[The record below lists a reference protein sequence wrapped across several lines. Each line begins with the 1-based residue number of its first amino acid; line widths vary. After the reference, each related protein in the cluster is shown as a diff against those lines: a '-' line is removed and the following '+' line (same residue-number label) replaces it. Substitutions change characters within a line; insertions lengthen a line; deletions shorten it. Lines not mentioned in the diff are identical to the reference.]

1 MITYLIDSLF
11 ETPKDL
17 KTLKLNKLRH
27 LDAYN
32 IIDNFLVQDKPSYS
46 SIDNIDEI
54 LEKLSYP
61 SELKEIIITFKNYID
76 PINFETCINKLN
88 NLKINYFDLI
98 HDIKKYLQNFC
109 ENEGIYIPKEN
120 TIDIYKVF
128 DKKNVLTHEF
138 LHMASTGKNQTSG
151 FCTNLDDIWIG
162 NGLDEG
168 YTELLN
174 KKIFKNKKIS
184 YIYNVEI
191 VELLEL
197 FFDKPKDMEYAYFHN
212 NIFIVYQ
219 TFLKYGTKE
228 EFLSLLQILDN
239 LIETNIPIYKKVT
252 VIKTKINLYTILKRS
267 QNKDK
272 ILAAEQILETDP
284 LIKLLKNKI
293 ILLAN
298 KPKYKKKIKSRR
310 SKYGNSKLI
319 KVIQE
324 LLNNEYW
331 NNKLIRLK
339 IERME
344 DEEFV
349 SELLFLIL
357 DKQISDSTPQVLDKK
372 YEKYKNNSKGLIKA
386 KSDFIKIIEFIEK
399 LSLEYDRYKNIFGRT
414 HLYTLFSIAWYCVE
428 NKIDEQKIAKDLNEF
443 YVQYFSKELPYE
455 NYFKEY
461 KDACSSRTKYAGQRI
476 RRMNAVLKY
485 CNIL

>member
-1 MITYLIDSLF
+1 MDQIINIITALSGMYVITYLIDSLF

-17 KTLKLNKLRH
+17 KTLKFNKLRH

-32 IIDNFLVQDKPSYS
+32 IIDNFATQDTPSNS
-46 SIDNIDEI
+46 TIDNIDEI

-272 ILAAEQILETDP
+272 ILAAEQILERDP
-284 LIKLLKNKI
+284 LIKLLKNKNI
-293 ILLAN
+293 ILAN

-310 SKYGNSKLI
+310 SKYGN
-319 KVIQE
+319 
-324 LLNNEYW
+324 
-331 NNKLIRLK
+331 
-339 IERME
+339 
-344 DEEFV
+344 
-349 SELLFLIL
+349 
-357 DKQISDSTPQVLDKK
+357 
-372 YEKYKNNSKGLIKA
+372 YK
-386 KSDFIKIIEFIEK
+386 
-399 LSLEYDRYKNIFGRT
+399 
-414 HLYTLFSIAWYCVE
+414 
-428 NKIDEQKIAKDLNEF
+428 
-443 YVQYFSKELPYE
+443 
-455 NYFKEY
+455 
-461 KDACSSRTKYAGQRI
+461 
-476 RRMNAVLKY
+476 
-485 CNIL
+485 